1 MPPLGAA
8 AEPALAQA
16 PAANGRKSVSRP
28 ARAPAG
34 DEANAKLPAS
44 MLAQAPAVGRGEVKT
59 RLKQS
64 VIPSLNRR

>member
-1 MPPLGAA
+1 MPLLDAA

-16 PAANGRKSVSRP
+16 PA
-28 ARAPAG
+28 
-34 DEANAKLPAS
+34 
-44 MLAQAPAVGRGEVKT
+44 VGRGEAKT